1 VIPERPEPRRL
12 LSYFVRTTVAE
23 PKLLIVDAFCHRP
36 FTGNPAAV
44 CLMDEHRDA
53 VWMQAV
59 AAEMNLSE
67 TAFVCP
73 RGDDFELRW
82 FTPMV
87 EVDLCGHATLATA
100 KALWHTG
107 AAAPDRTLVFHTR
120 SGELTARHDEA
131 VDRIVLD
138 FPETLVEP
146 VSPPAGLIESL
157 GLRPEAVRFV
167 GRNKFDFLVELA
179 DESLVRSIAPDF
191 ASLGTIRVRGVIVTA
206 AADSVSSSTARYDFV
221 SRFFAPAAGI
231 DEDPVTGSAHCAL
244 APFWSARFGNNRLTG
259 YQASRRGGLVHVEC
273 KGDRVLLGGQ
283 AIVMSEGQ
291 MSPEAWNDSGDRAA
305 SA

>member
-1 VIPERPEPRRL
+1 M
-12 LSYFVRTTVAE
+12 SE

-73 RGDDFELRW
+73 RGDDFDLRW

-100 KALWHTG
+100 KALWHCG
-107 AAAPDRTLVFHTR
+107 AADPDRTLVFHTR
-120 SGELTARHDEA
+120 SGELTARRDQA
-131 VDRIVLD
+131 LDRIVLD
-138 FPETLVEP
+138 FPQTLVEP
-146 VSPPAGLIESL
+146 VSPPEGLIESL
-157 GLRPEAVRFV
+157 RLRPEAVRFV

-179 DESLVRSIAPDF
+179 DEGLVRSLAPDF

-206 AADSVSSSTARYDFV
+206 VADSAPTGGSKYDFV

-244 APFWSARFGNNRLTG
+244 APFWSDRFGRNRLTG
-259 YQASRRGGLVHVEC
+259 YQASRRGGLVHVERE
-273 KGDRVLLGGQ
+273 GDRVHLGGR
-283 AIVMSEGQ
+283 AVVISEGR
-291 MSPEAWNDSGDRAA
+291 MSSEAWNDSGDRA
-305 SA
+305 SGT